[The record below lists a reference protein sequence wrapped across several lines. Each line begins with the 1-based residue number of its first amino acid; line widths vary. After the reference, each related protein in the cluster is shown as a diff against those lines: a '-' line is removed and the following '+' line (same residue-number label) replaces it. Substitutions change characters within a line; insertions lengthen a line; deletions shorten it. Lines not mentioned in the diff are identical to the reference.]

1 MWKFNLSV
9 PLEPYGLCLPFSH
22 WKKND
27 CWHCNFLLKICVG
40 PENKAYLQWNFQAK
54 ISLKSNAHVRLFQSA
69 KYEVVIYNMELLL
82 ADSDWAPRIMFPLRI
97 LFIFLLR
104 GSVSLFC
111 KTSISAALKMKLD
124 LNHFVQSTGCKKS
137 MLIFHSPE
145 GAFVNF
151 ISISI
156 FFHPGERGF
165 GWC

>member
-1 MWKFNLSV
+1 MVCVFHFLTEKKMTAGIAIFCWKYVWDQKIKLICSGIFK
-9 PLEPYGLCLPFSH
+9 PY
-22 WKKND
+22 
-27 CWHCNFLLKICVG
+27 V
-40 PENKAYLQWNFQAK
+40 
-54 ISLKSNAHVRLFQSA
+54 ISLKSNAHLHLFQSA